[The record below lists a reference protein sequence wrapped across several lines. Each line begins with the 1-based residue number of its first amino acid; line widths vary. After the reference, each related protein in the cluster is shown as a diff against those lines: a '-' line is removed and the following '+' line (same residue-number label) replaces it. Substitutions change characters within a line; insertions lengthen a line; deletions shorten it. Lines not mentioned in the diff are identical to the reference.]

1 MIRKKIRVYGRVQGV
16 GFRYKAHHVADAL
29 RLTGWVRNEEDG
41 SVSMEV
47 QGDEAMI
54 DRMLQDLS
62 RDRYIEIL
70 DLDQRT
76 VSVDETERSFRVR
89 Y

>member
-16 GFRYKAHHVADAL
+16 GFRYKTHHVADSL

-54 DRMLQDLS
+54 DRMLQDLE

-70 DLDQRT
+70 DLDQRSI
-76 VSVDETERSFRVR
+76 SVDETERSFRVR